1 MERNTAMWYQEEKKQ
16 LLIIKIIGLCTVK
29 APAKAL
35 WVNAVSSIGG
45 DPVCEECQHNIIT

>member
-1 MERNTAMWYQEEKKQ
+1 MERNTAMWYQEERKQ

-45 DPVCEECQHNIIT
+45 DSVCEECQHNIIT